1 MRVTAERNS
10 RCSEDVLLLFDR
22 QFRVERESGGGFL
35 GNEMFGWLTLR
46 HAFGST
52 DLIEANPLV
61 MTQIHTL
68 HCEED
73 AR

>member
-35 GNEMFGWLTLR
+35 G
-46 HAFGST
+46 ST
-52 DLIEANPLV
+52 YSLYLCKLGNYHGNLV
-61 MTQIHTL
+61 I
-68 HCEED
+68 
-73 AR
+73 